1 MGNPFR
7 RSKRTRRPFLLLFWS
22 MSVRRCIPFINA
34 ISSFGD
40 LWEYNILYDA
50 SKSGTVLV
58 DFDWPGED
66 GVSRYPLRINLSNQ
80 WPEVVPYDIPKPM
93 ICGNLHG

>member
-1 MGNPFR
+1 MGDPFG

-22 MSVRRCIPFINA
+22 TSVRRCIFFINA

-40 LWEYNILYDA
+40 LWEPYILYDA
-50 SKSGTVLV
+50 SKSGAVLV

-66 GVSRYPLRINLSNQ
+66 GVSRYPPTLNLSNQ
-80 WPEVVPYDIPKPM
+80 WPEVVPYGSIWYPKAHD
-93 ICGNLHG
+93 L